1 MLKLKEVSEET
12 INGLYEEAKANEP
25 ILPNA
30 EKKQL
35 SFVEYVIE
43 TQLDNLDDY
52 KELKKQAEGET
63 LEKLITIIDF
73 TVNNIANLIKVY
85 IKRRPNTKVF
95 FCNENANHLGKAQH
109 YMDRMV
115 SLE

>member
-1 MLKLKEVSEET
+1 MLKLKEISEET

-43 TQLDNLDDY
+43 TQLNNLDDY
-52 KELKKQAEGET
+52 RELKEQAEGET

-73 TVNNIANLIKVY
+73 TVNNITNLIKVY
-85 IKRRPNTKVF
+85 LKRRPNTEEKLYATWT
-95 FCNENANHLGKAQH
+95 EWL
-109 YMDRMV
+109 D
-115 SLE
+115 